1 MAYPKELGLFRINLQ
16 FSGSHQCGGW
26 KYCFFVVDCSLVI
39 NRGIHSVGQF
49 WSQSSIALM
58 LECVL

>member
-16 FSGSHQCGGW
+16 FSEVTSVEGGNIV
-26 KYCFFVVDCSLVI
+26 FVVDCSLVI